1 LKIEI
6 LLKGREKDMVNY
18 VALYKGNSTFEAIAG
33 GVIGGITIILIVALY
48 YILCKIFEK
57 ILPKYKGN
65 EILSVIICCLFAI
78 VLLNIYPKVN
88 YATKKY
94 SNYGIENRKHFVE
107 NYNKIQNQIKYRMDI
122 QNKDEYV
129 NKVLNKF
136 YGNVDVSVP
145 NEEILKKLKR

>member
-1 LKIEI
+1 
-6 LLKGREKDMVNY
+6 MVNY
-18 VALYKGNSTFEAIAG
+18 VALYEGNDSFEMIAKMVAG
-33 GVIGGITIILIVALY
+33 LIITVLIVALF
-48 YILCKIFEK
+48 YILCKVFEK

-65 EILSVIICCLFAI
+65 ELLSAITCGLFAI

>member
-1 LKIEI
+1 
-6 LLKGREKDMVNY
+6 MVNY
-18 VALYKGNSTFEAIAG
+18 VALYEGNSNFEIIVGMVAG
-33 GVIGGITIILIVALY
+33 LIGIILIVSLY
-48 YILCKIFEK
+48 YMLCKVFEK

-65 EILSVIICCLFAI
+65 DILSVITCGLFAI

-122 QNKDEYV
+122 QNKDEYI

-136 YGNVDVSVP
+136 YGNIDISVP
-145 NEEILKKLKR
+145 DEEILKKLKR

>member
-1 LKIEI
+1 MFLNQK
-6 LLKGREKDMVNY
+6 KGRKNMVNY
-18 VALYKGNSTFEAIAG
+18 VALYEGNTGFETIVGMVAG
-33 GVIGGITIILIVALY
+33 LFGIILIVSFY
-48 YILCKIFEK
+48 YTLCKIFEK

-65 EILSVIICCLFAI
+65 DILSVIICGLLAI

-122 QNKDEYV
+122 QNKDEYI

-136 YGNVDVSVP
+136 YGNVDVSIP
-145 NEEILKKLKR
+145 DEEILKKLKR

>member
-1 LKIEI
+1 MFLNQK
-6 LLKGREKDMVNY
+6 KGKNDMVNY
-18 VALYKGNSTFEAIAG
+18 VALYEGNTDFETIVGMVAG
-33 GVIGGITIILIVALY
+33 LFGIILIVSLY
-48 YILCKIFEK
+48 YTLCKIFEK

-65 EILSVIICCLFAI
+65 ELLSVIICGLFAI

-88 YATKKY
+88 YAAKKY
-94 SNYGIENRKHFVE
+94 SSYGIENRKHFVE

-145 NEEILKKLKR
+145 DEEILKKLKR

>member
-1 LKIEI
+1 MFLNQK
-6 LLKGREKDMVNY
+6 KGKNDMVNY
-18 VALYKGNSTFEAIAG
+18 VALYEGNTSFETIVGMVAG
-33 GVIGGITIILIVALY
+33 LIGIILIFLLSY
-48 YILCKIFEK
+48 TLCKGFEK

-65 EILSVIICCLFAI
+65 ELLSVIICGLFAI
-78 VLLNIYPKVN
+78 VILNIYPKMN

-145 NEEILKKLKR
+145 DEEILKKLKR

>member
-1 LKIEI
+1 
-6 LLKGREKDMVNY
+6 MVNY
-18 VALYKGNSTFEAIAG
+18 VALYEGNTSFEIFVGMVAGLIGIAL
-33 GVIGGITIILIVALY
+33 VFTLS
-48 YILCKIFEK
+48 YIFCKIFEK

-65 EILSVIICCLFAI
+65 ELLSTIICGLLAI
-78 VLLNIYPKVN
+78 VVLNIYPKVN

-107 NYNKIQNQIKYRMDI
+107 NYNKIQNQIRYRMDI

-136 YGNVDVSVP
+136 YGNVDVSFP
-145 NEEILKKLKR
+145 DEEILKKLKR

>member
-1 LKIEI
+1 MFLNQK
-6 LLKGREKDMVNY
+6 KGKNDMVNY
-18 VALYKGNSTFEAIAG
+18 VALYEGNTGFETIVGMVAG
-33 GVIGGITIILIVALY
+33 LIGIVLIVSLF
-48 YILCKIFEK
+48 YIFCKVFEK

-65 EILSVIICCLFAI
+65 ELLSVIICGLFAI
-78 VLLNIYPKVN
+78 VILNIYPKMN

-122 QNKDEYV
+122 QNKNEYI

-136 YGNVDVSVP
+136 YGNVDVSIP
-145 NEEILKKLKR
+145 DEEILKKLKR

>member
-1 LKIEI
+1 
-6 LLKGREKDMVNY
+6 MVNY
-18 VALYKGNSTFEAIAG
+18 VALYEGNTNFEIIVGMVAGLIGVVLIITFF
-33 GVIGGITIILIVALY
+33 
-48 YILCKIFEK
+48 YILCKVFEK

-65 EILSVIICCLFAI
+65 DLLSIIICGLFAI
-78 VLLNIYPKVN
+78 VILNIYPKVN

-122 QNKDEYV
+122 QNKDEYI

-136 YGNVDVSVP
+136 DGNVDVSVP
-145 NEEILKKLKR
+145 DEEILKKLKR

>member
-1 LKIEI
+1 
-6 LLKGREKDMVNY
+6 MVNY
-18 VALYKGNSTFEAIAG
+18 VTLYEGNSSFEMFAG
-33 GVIGGITIILIVALY
+33 MAAGVIAILIIVVLY
-48 YILCKIFEK
+48 YTLCKIFEK
-57 ILPKYKGN
+57 FLPKYKGN
-65 EILSVIICCLFAI
+65 ELLSVIICGLFAI
-78 VLLNIYPKVN
+78 VLLNVYPKMN

-122 QNKDEYV
+122 QNKDEYI

-145 NEEILKKLKR
+145 DEEILKKLKRQGGD